1 MSEKFAKFPIGPRSS
16 RREIADYINH
26 AFEASDIVGI
36 CEAISAA
43 THLHNISDI
52 AKKSGIERPSVYRA
66 FSGSKTFPNFNTVL
80 HVLNAMGF
88 QKSGCAGANTQSER
102 VCRVVPSCRN
112 LTSDLETKIRTWSC
126 TMSALCWI
134 LLQKSKIEQPKKSR
148 ES

>member
-1 MSEKFAKFPIGPRSS
+1 MSEKFAKLAIGPRSS

-43 THLHNISDI
+43 THLHNISEI

-80 HVLNAMGF
+80 HVLNATGF
-88 QKSGCAGANTQSER
+88 QLQVRVRRGGHAKRARLPRSSELSE
-102 VCRVVPSCRN
+102 P
-112 LTSDLETKIRTWSC
+112 D
-126 TMSALCWI
+126 
-134 LLQKSKIEQPKKSR
+134 
-148 ES
+148 